1 MRQLPILAEID
12 GLKVQ
17 DRAVAA
23 GAAQERVDAGGTVA
37 GGRRCGE
44 EIGYQS
50 GSACAGARLR
60 GAQAAGVVEEEG
72 RAARQG
78 AWGGVGPGGTVHRA
92 TRVSHARSAAVNR
105 DGMVVELVA
114 TDGTRLTIRT
124 QQASAAV
131 VEMISAFRGRA

>member
-12 GLKVQ
+12 GLKVKIERWRQ
-17 DRAVAA
+17 ARPKSGSMPEELWQEA
-23 GAAQERVDAGGTVA
+23 GAAAKRLGTNRVARALGLGYEGLKQRVLSKKKGGPR
-37 GGRRCGE
+37 GKEPGE
-44 EIGYQS
+44 V
-50 GSACAGARLR
+50 L
-60 GAQAAGVVEEEG
+60 AQAAQFIEL
-72 RAARQG
+72 
-78 AWGGVGPGGTVHRA
+78 PGFPMPG
-92 TRVSHARSAAVNR
+92 SAAVNR